1 MKKLFAV
8 LLALVMLMSGA
19 AMAEGMLVG
28 GWSACESEALPL
40 PEDAAAAFDK
50 ALEGFVGSN
59 VTPVALLASQ
69 VVAGT
74 NYCFLCSV
82 TPVAPNAESSCAMVY
97 VYADLNG
104 GAELMGFVDLEY
116 GAADEE
122 TGAEEAGAPAL
133 MGGWTVY
140 ENEPAALAEDAAKAL
155 NTALE
160 KLVGADYAP
169 VA

>member
-82 TPVAPNAESSCAMVY
+82 TPVVPDAESHWALVY